1 MLHLNRNIPYLPTFR
16 NIRCLSTSEISTAL
30 KPFYFAVHPDLFG
43 QYPEQ
48 RIINENSLQQLSSIM
63 ETLQNKRA
71 VKPITLPFYLKGK
84 EKNGSFRYVK
94 INIKSPNL
102 RETVLTILKSC
113 DLSTEYVDKI
123 PKPPEPTYRSQ
134 TIKVNVDKMDF
145 SNLSENDPIFGQFV
159 IKQKIK
165 EAQDSFK
172 LRNWLF
178 KNHQKAKLLGEK
190 NKPLAEEVKRL
201 QEAIR
206 EEWDLLEI
214 KWNCGW
220 NETQYRGCLQSFMA
234 LAEQHPEAMHQLK
247 GKVLVFAPF
256 TGISLD
262 GHIMLNSAEVRHN
275 WLELI
280 KNVSSY
286 DAVLAR
292 IPNFEKAV
300 SQVLRNIKI
309 GRRKFMFKI
318 MAGEYERNLMQ
329 ITTSMSDY
337 LSYRKFP
344 KIWPATLQ
352 NFELVVENEAGPLMV
367 SPTGQFIIPSSLPGQ
382 LLVNFI
388 TTHMDEAKIK
398 ANNYKQDKH
407 KEKYLHI
414 KCKNDFKL
422 EFLTKDDNVTPELMI
437 KCCEKLLNNKNE
449 VDAFLE
455 GMTLNICTYY
465 SVLSDGVI
473 CIPWNFEL

>member
-1 MLHLNRNIPYLPTFR
+1 MLHLRRNFIYQATFKKNRY
-16 NIRCLSTSEISTAL
+16 LSTSEISTAL

-48 RIINENSLQQLSSIM
+48 RTINENSLKQLSSIIESM
-63 ETLQNKRA
+63 QSKRS
-71 VKPITLPFYLKGK
+71 VKPMSLPFYLKGK
-84 EKNGSFRYVK
+84 ERNGSFHYVK
-94 INIKSPNL
+94 ISIRSPNL

-113 DLSTEYVDKI
+113 NLSTEYVDKI
-123 PKPPEPTYRSQ
+123 PIPPEPTYRSQ

-145 SNLSENDPIFGQFV
+145 SKMSEDDPIFGQFV
-159 IKQKIK
+159 IKQKIR
-165 EAQDSFK
+165 EAQDSLK
-172 LRNWLF
+172 LRNWLH
-178 KNHQKAKLLGEK
+178 KNHHKAKILVDK
-190 NKPLAEEVKRL
+190 SKPLTEEVRRL
-201 QEAIR
+201 QENIR
-206 EEWDLLEI
+206 DKWDLLDI
-214 KWNCGW
+214 RWNCGW
-220 NETQYRGCLQSFMA
+220 NETHYRGCLQSFMA
-234 LAEQHPEAMHQLK
+234 LAGQHPEAMHQLK

-280 KNVSSY
+280 KNISTY
-286 DAVLAR
+286 DSVLSR

-300 SQVLRNIKI
+300 SQVLRNIRI

-318 MAGEYERNLMQ
+318 MAGEYERNLLQ

-344 KIWPATLQ
+344 KSWPDSLQ

-382 LLVNFI
+382 LLVSFI

-398 ANNYKQDKH
+398 SNNYKQDKH
-407 KEKYLHI
+407 KEKYLHS
-414 KCKNDFKL
+414 KCKDEFNL
-422 EFLTKDDNVTPELMI
+422 EFLRKDDNVTPELMI
-437 KCCEKLLNNKNE
+437 KCCERLLSNKHEINT
-449 VDAFLE
+449 FLK
-455 GMTLNICTYY
+455 GMRLNICTYY
-465 SVLSDGVI
+465 SVLSDGII